1 MRSVRKTYGD
11 YLALR
16 DFTLDVEEGEFVSL
30 LGPSGCGKTSLLRA
44 IAGLEDIHGGSIV
57 VNGKLLSKNGFT
69 MAPERRNMGLIFQSY
84 ALWPHMTVFKNI
96 AYGLKLRKWD
106 RKDIARRVREVL
118 EVVGLEGMEKR
129 LPSELS
135 GGQMQRVA
143 VARSLAPNPAVLLF
157 DEPLSNLDA
166 KLRES
171 MRFELRRIQKEVG
184 TTAIYV
190 THDQAEAMVISDR
203 IILMS
208 KGAIMQEGTAKDLYE
223 RPTTSFAAKFLGF
236 SNLLP
241 ARVEADADADGIGS
255 LRVDGFGGTTV
266 PGMVG
271 NGMRAGDEV
280 TISIRPEAIHVEPRG
295 AGSHRDGVITLPGTV
310 SDLVYAGNLCD
321 AFVDMAGT
329 QLRAQLLPIELSQL
343 SVGDQVNAVFDARSV
358 WTVAEQTHPDAA
370 RPSEAEN
377 AVSPADTLHYSTT
390 V

>member
-1 MRSVRKTYGD
+1 M
-11 YLALR
+11 
-16 DFTLDVEEGEFVSL
+16 
-30 LGPSGCGKTSLLRA
+30 
-44 IAGLEDIHGGSIV
+44 
-57 VNGKLLSKNGFT
+57 
-69 MAPERRNMGLIFQSY
+69 
-84 ALWPHMTVFKNI
+84 
-96 AYGLKLRKWD
+96 
-106 RKDIARRVREVL
+106 L

-241 ARVEADADADGIGS
+241 ARVESAADADGMGS

-266 PGMVG
+266 SGVVG
-271 NGMRAGDEV
+271 KGMRAGDEV

-321 AFVDMAGT
+321 AFVDISGT

-358 WTVAEQTHPDAA
+358 WTVAEQTHPDTAQ
-370 RPSEAEN
+370 PNEAEN
-377 AVSPADTLHYSTT
+377 AVSPAETLHPTA